1 MWRNTPRAKH
11 TAGARK
17 QIRHITLVASF
28 ITADAT
34 ALSERCAGLEEL
46 LRPTIV
52 TARNPWRLLVLA
64 LGAFLAAAALLLG
77 TATAAS
83 AATAPDT
90 PGGDQEKTSFYFG
103 GVITNADEPVPD
115 VTVSIEGGGFEAET
129 VTGADG
135 KWRLYVPEKDTYTL
149 TIDEDTLP
157 EGVIVDPTQL
167 PEGLQPKDGSTGE
180 FEVEFGLTNTKI
192 VNLFLGAGER
202 VTQSFVDQLAVRLV
216 NGLNFGLL
224 LALASMGAAL
234 IYGTTGLS
242 NFAHGEMVT
251 WGALVTLVFSTFW
264 QLPLWAGV
272 IAGVL
277 GGAALGLALDA
288 GLWRPLRRKGLGIVQ
303 LMIVSI
309 GLSLT
314 LRYLYQFTVGGSTY
328 QLVGS
333 SPPPFTWGPIS
344 LSYIDL
350 ISMGVSIVAIIGVAF
365 FLLRTRIGK
374 ATRAISDNPQLASA
388 SGINVD
394 RVIRIVWVLAGAL
407 AALSGILWAYF
418 RPGVQWN
425 MGTQMLLLIFAAI
438 TLGGLGTA
446 FGALLGSLI
455 VGIVVE
461 ASTLWIPSDLKYA
474 GALVVLIII
483 LLVRP
488 QGLLGRKERLG

>member
-1 MWRNTPRAKH
+1 M
-11 TAGARK
+11 
-17 QIRHITLVASF
+17 
-28 ITADAT
+28 
-34 ALSERCAGLEEL
+34 
-46 LRPTIV
+46 RPTTV
-52 TARNPWRLLVLA
+52 TARNPLRWFVLV
-64 LGAFLAAAALLLG
+64 LGAFAAAAALLLSSAG
-77 TATAAS
+77 AAL
-83 AATAPDT
+83 AAAPDT
-90 PGGDQEKTSFYFG
+90 PGGDQEKTPYYFG
-103 GVITNADEPVPD
+103 GVITNAEQPVPD
-115 VTVSIEGGGFEAET
+115 VTVSVNGNGFDAET
-129 VTGADG
+129 VTDADG
-135 KWRLYVPEKDTYTL
+135 KWRLYVPEKETYTL
-149 TIDEDTLP
+149 VIDEETLP
-157 EGVIVDPTQL
+157 EGVIVDPAQL
-167 PEGLQPKDGSTGE
+167 PEGLQPKQGTTGE

-202 VTQSFVDQLAVRLV
+202 VTQSFVDQLSVRLV

-251 WGALVTLVFSTFW
+251 WGALVALAFSTFW
-264 QLPLWAGV
+264 QLPLWIG
-272 IAGVL
+272 IAAAVL
-277 GGAALGLALDA
+277 GGAALGLAMDA
-288 GLWRPLRRKGLGIVQ
+288 GLWRPLRRRGLGVVQ

-314 LRYLYQFTVGGSTY
+314 LRYIYQYFIGGGTY
-328 QLVGS
+328 QLVGA
-333 SPPPFTWGPIS
+333 SPAPFQWGPIS

-350 ISMGVSIVAIIGVAF
+350 ISMAVSVVVILGVAY

-374 ATRAISDNPQLASA
+374 ATRAISDNPQLAAA

-394 RVIRIVWVLAGAL
+394 RVIRIVWVLAGTL
-407 AALSGILWAYF
+407 AAISGVLWAYF
-418 RPGVQWN
+418 RPGVSWN

-455 VGIVVE
+455 VGLVVE
-461 ASTLWIPSDLKYA
+461 VSTLWIPSDLKYA